1 MSFVARW
8 SCYVVQGG
16 EDPLGVVHQPLGA
29 VLELLIGFGGGTGTE
44 HVAGFAVA
52 VPPAQALQASL
63 LLFQLG
69 QGELVLANLF
79 VDLSVELVAV
89 GEELDP
95 RGSRASQQCAGRRGC
110 VVCGFCL
117 RGGGDHG

>member
-1 MSFVARW
+1 
-8 SCYVVQGG
+8 
-16 EDPLGVVHQPLGA
+16 
-29 VLELLIGFGGGTGTE
+29 VLELLVGFGGGTGTE

-52 VPPAQALQASL
+52 VPQAHALQPSL
-63 LLFQLG
+63 LHFQLD

-95 RGSRASQQCAGRRGC
+95 RGSRASQQCAGHQCAGHRGC

-117 RGGGDHG
+117 RGSGDHR